1 MDKSNKIPNI
11 LNNIFMSH
19 GEKLHKYFKVNKIPQ
34 QKILEQ
40 STFSKS
46 KMYGLFKQ
54 KIIDRI
60 DREILI
66 NEFNLEKDFFD
77 TPDTLHDSE
86 NYYKMY
92 HDLLKEYNE
101 SLIELADCRKKH
113 VELMARIQ
121 AFSLNEKDATYLPK
135 LKKK

>member
-1 MDKSNKIPNI
+1 MEESKQIPNI
-11 LNNIFMSH
+11 LKKIFMSH
-19 GEKLHKYFKVNKIPQ
+19 GEKLHKYFKYNKIPQ
-34 QKILEQ
+34 KQILEQ

-46 KMYGLFKQ
+46 KMYNLFKQ
-54 KIIDRI
+54 KVIDKL
-60 DREILI
+60 DQEILI

-77 TPDTLHDSE
+77 TPDTLHDSD

-101 SLIELADCRKKH
+101 SLIQLAECRQKH
-113 VELMARIQ
+113 VELLTQ
-121 AFSLNEKDATYLPK
+121 LQEFSFNEKGIDYLPK